1 MKALV
6 FTDIREMTYRDVPD
20 PQLES
25 DEILI
30 RVRAA
35 GFCGSELESFV
46 GKSRR
51 RKPPLIMGHEF
62 SGEIAAAGDDVTD
75 VSIGQRAA
83 VNPLIPCGNCHY
95 CGRGLTNACPN
106 RLLHSL
112 HLPGA
117 FAEYIAVKR
126 SSVFPVAESLP
137 YQHAAMAEP
146 LANGLH
152 VNSLISDCS
161 PKDVVVFG
169 AGVIGLM
176 CLQAAMLAGATRT
189 TVVDR
194 WPGRLEIARRI
205 GADETIDAGEKD
217 AVARVRE
224 LGGSDLAIDA
234 VGAAVTRQQALEIA
248 NPGSAVV
255 YIGTADTFGEI
266 NGHEIV
272 MKELKV
278 FGSYGYTDDDFRKAL
293 NCIEA
298 GEIHINEWID
308 LFPLADGHAAINRLI
323 DEPDRLLKVILQ
335 P

>member
-6 FTDIREMTYRDVPD
+6 FTDIREMTYREVPD

-25 DEILI
+25 DEVLI

-62 SGEIAAAGDDVTD
+62 SGEIAAAGNDVSD
-75 VSIGQRAA
+75 VSIGQRVA
-83 VNPLIPCGNCHY
+83 VNPLISCGNCEY
-95 CGRGLTNACPN
+95 CRRGLTNACPN

-117 FAEYIAVKR
+117 FAEYIAIKR
-126 SSVFPVAESLP
+126 SSVFPIAESLP
-137 YQHAAMAEP
+137 FQHAAMTEP

-152 VNSLISDCS
+152 VNSLVRDCS
-161 PKDVVVFG
+161 AEAVVVFG

-189 TVVDR
+189 TIIDR
-194 WPGRLEIARRI
+194 WPGRLEIAKLI

-234 VGAAVTRQQALEIA
+234 VGAAITRQQALEIA

-255 YIGTADTFGEI
+255 YIGAADTFGEI

-278 FGSYGYTDDDFRKAL
+278 FGSYGYNDDDFRKAVS
-293 NCIEA
+293 CIEA
-298 GEIHINEWID
+298 GEIRIDEWIH
-308 LFPLADGHAAINRLI
+308 LFPLADGHVAINRLI
-323 DEPDRLLKVILQ
+323 DEPDRWVKVILE

>member
-25 DEILI
+25 DEVLI

-161 PKDVVVFG
+161 PEDVVVFG

-176 CLQAAMLAGATRT
+176 CLQAAMLAGATRDDRRQIVGPADWKSPDASVPT
-189 TVVDR
+189 KRSTLATGMPSPVCWNWVDQTLR
-194 WPGRLEIARRI
+194 SMPSALPSPASRLWRSPILEAPSSTS
-205 GADETIDAGEKD
+205 APPTHS
-217 AVARVRE
+217 VR
-224 LGGSDLAIDA
+224 ST
-234 VGAAVTRQQALEIA
+234 VTR
-248 NPGSAVV
+248 S
-255 YIGTADTFGEI
+255 
-266 NGHEIV
+266 
-272 MKELKV
+272 
-278 FGSYGYTDDDFRKAL
+278 S
-293 NCIEA
+293 
-298 GEIHINEWID
+298 
-308 LFPLADGHAAINRLI
+308 
-323 DEPDRLLKVILQ
+323 
-335 P
+335 